1 MASPHRILAADTSH
15 LVPNAAKAAMDLI
28 ERAAVVIAVQSGED
42 ALVEIE
48 RGGVDLLIS
57 TYALADMG
65 GIELALKANQIAPD
79 LPVVILA
86 STDDPDLDD
95 DTLADSPFVYLIR
108 ADQGTQFVQVL
119 RALLDGEDP
128 EESSTEAPA
137 AAVNLG
143 PVPEVA
149 LNNLNDSLS
158 TMLTDVGAMAVVL
171 VDREGNILSEMGA
184 VGYLDRD
191 KLTATLAPNFANMVR
206 IGPLV
211 GGSRPQAMHFYDG
224 DEFDIFALAV
234 GLHHFICLIF
244 EGSAGSRAFG
254 AVTMFGRR
262 AVQEMLDAIGD
273 KAFTVEQD
281 AAEAPPAPRKQRA
294 KAATKPKAAAK
305 KKPAKAEPPKKQ
317 EEAPP
322 SPPTLE
328 PLPDDTDLE
337 SMLAGLDKLD
347 LSEADAMFDPDKL
360 AEIAAEKLAGERL
373 TYEEAQQ
380 MGVLES

>member
-1 MASPHRILAADTSH
+1 
-15 LVPNAAKAAMDLI
+15 
-28 ERAAVVIAVQSGED
+28 
-42 ALVEIE
+42 
-48 RGGVDLLIS
+48 
-57 TYALADMG
+57 
-65 GIELALKANQIAPD
+65 
-79 LPVVILA
+79 
-86 STDDPDLDD
+86 
-95 DTLADSPFVYLIR
+95 
-108 ADQGTQFVQVL
+108 
-119 RALLDGEDP
+119 
-128 EESSTEAPA
+128 
-137 AAVNLG
+137 
-143 PVPEVA
+143 
-149 LNNLNDSLS
+149 
-158 TMLTDVGAMAVVL
+158 
-171 VDREGNILSEMGA
+171 
-184 VGYLDRD
+184 
-191 KLTATLAPNFANMVR
+191 
-206 IGPLV
+206 
-211 GGSRPQAMHFYDG
+211 
-224 DEFDIFALAV
+224 
-234 GLHHFICLIF
+234 
-244 EGSAGSRAFG
+244 
-254 AVTMFGRR
+254 MFGRR